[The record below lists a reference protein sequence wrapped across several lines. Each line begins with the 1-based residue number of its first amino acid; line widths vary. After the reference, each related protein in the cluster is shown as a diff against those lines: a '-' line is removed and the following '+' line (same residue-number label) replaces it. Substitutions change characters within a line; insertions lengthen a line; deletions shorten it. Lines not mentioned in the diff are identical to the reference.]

1 MLETAIHYLL
11 YSPNF
16 SNESA
21 TLFEKLRNTDESIL
35 IKNDSDISK
44 VLPFDKL
51 SHSFHDVIH
60 NEYIHNGINSIM
72 YGL

>member
-16 SNESA
+16 SNESV
-21 TLFEKLRNTDESIL
+21 TLFEKLRNTGESIL

-44 VLPFDKL
+44 ALPFDKL
-51 SHSFHDVIH
+51 SHSFHDVMY